1 MEAKELRILKAI
13 ELIVHGVEAKP
24 RILIEKDI

>member
-1 MEAKELRILKAI
+1 MEAIRLRTLRAEEPTVKEVK
-13 ELIVHGVEAKP
+13 AKP